1 MSKNLLNRIFLIA
14 LTFLIS
20 IKCHSNSDIGK
31 SLDDNF
37 EIRIGFDCDRDTSS
51 VTIVTQ
57 VHNLGGSS
65 IYFYSSQLGLDRYPR
80 NGYSFIPIE
89 HLKDKNKWQYEL
101 RYRGIQ
107 DVSMSNSKN
116 LQSTYE
122 LTTADY
128 LILSDYINRSYGI
141 DVGVS
146 YRVEMPISYID
157 KNRSLHSWMVGF
169 TYDPVCFKSE
179 SVYWVKNIDVV
190 YSKVVK
196 PF

>member
-1 MSKNLLNRIFLIA
+1 MSNSLLCKMSLFTLS
-14 LTFLIS
+14 FLIS
-20 IKCHSNSDIGK
+20 LNCYPNSGVGK
-31 SLDDNF
+31 SLDESF

-57 VHNLGGSS
+57 VHNLGNVS

-89 HLKDKNKWQYEL
+89 RLNDKNKWQYEL

-116 LQSTYE
+116 LLSTYE
-122 LTTADY
+122 LTAADY
-128 LILSDYINRSYGI
+128 LIVSDYINRSYGI

-169 TYDPVCFKSE
+169 TYDPACFESE
-179 SVYWVKNIDVV
+179 SVHWVKNIDVM
-190 YSKVVK
+190 YPKVVK